1 MARNWLT
8 IAKVEFK
15 ILTVGMR
22 PRRKIYT
29 AILYALG
36 IIWAASVAP
45 MVING
50 LLTTLIPLSEIR
62 FMLMVM
68 FPGLMRSVMMF
79 LWIMLL
85 LFPMS
90 KALEEVKIGH
100 WEIFLSNNVKTRD
113 IMTGSFLGMSP
124 LYGFVT
130 LVIAPILISPFIL
143 AFEVSLLGIALMYS
157 VIVLNIIAVLW
168 ISNFLIGAIQSK
180 LGDSSR
186 GKDLAR
192 GMSMLIALAGILPMY
207 GLMYA
212 APMMSEILGMNV
224 FLLLP
229 FTWSADVVSWIAITF
244 SGIGLT
250 GSQIIGFG
258 NILQFDFLVSSL
270 LMIAFMAIAM
280 TLTAM
285 SADRIFTISA
295 GARTERITT
304 VGEDNIIFR
313 GLRRLGGGGAFG
325 ALLTINAKD
334 YFRKAQNLS
343 KMAYGIILASI
354 MPVMLTM
361 FGDSSSGSIHFMEL
375 SMLFGIVFALVGSI
389 PYVGIGFLE
398 SKDQLWIIQGVPH
411 GASRFVKSRLI
422 NAAITN
428 AIIILIPV
436 IVVGLLRSLP
446 LTELLILYGFGLV
459 ISFGSSMVSIGVTA
473 RNPDYEDTKSPAHQ
487 ANMMMGMMIPMFSVM
502 STLFLFIGLV
512 VTKMDAVLHGIIG
525 VFGFEMIFVLF
536 PIITILTI
544 GSLFLVSGIRSLGA
558 PEV

>member
-15 ILTVGMR
+15 ILTVSLR
-22 PRRKIYT
+22 PHQKLYT
-29 AILYALG
+29 GILYALG
-36 IIWAASVAP
+36 IIWAASLAP
-45 MVING
+45 LLING
-50 LLTTLIPLSEIR
+50 FITALIPLSDIR
-62 FMLMVM
+62 YMLMGM

-85 LFPMS
+85 MFPMS
-90 KALEEVKIGH
+90 RALEEVKIGH

-130 LVIAPILISPFIL
+130 LVLAPILMSPFIL
-143 AFEVSLLGIALMYS
+143 AFEVSLLGIALIYS
-157 VIVLNIIAVLW
+157 VIVLNIISVLW

-180 LGDSSR
+180 LGSSSR

-207 GLMYA
+207 GLLYA
-212 APMMSEILGMNV
+212 APLMSDVLGMNA
-224 FLLLP
+224 FLLFP

-244 SGIGLT
+244 NGIGLT
-250 GSQIIGFG
+250 SSQIIGFG
-258 NILQFDFLVSSL
+258 SILQFDLLVSSL
-270 LMIAFMAIAM
+270 LMFAFMAIAM
-280 TLTAM
+280 SVTAM
-285 SADRIFTISA
+285 SADRIFRISA

-304 VGEDNIIFR
+304 MGEDNIIIR
-313 GLRRLGGGGAFG
+313 GLRRLGGGGSFG
-325 ALLTINAKD
+325 ALLAINAKD

-343 KMAYGIILASI
+343 KLAYGVALATI
-354 MPVMLTM
+354 MPVMLSVA
-361 FGDSSSGSIHFMEL
+361 GRSSSSLELIEL
-375 SMLFGIVFALVGSI
+375 SMLFGIIFAIVGAI

-422 NAAITN
+422 MAVITN
-428 AIIILIPV
+428 AIIILIP
-436 IVVGLLRSLP
+436 ITVVTLLRGFGIS
-446 LTELLILYGFGLV
+446 EILILYGYGLV
-459 ISFGSSMVSIGVTA
+459 ISLGASMVAIGVTA

-487 ANMMMGMMIPMFSVM
+487 TNQMMAMMIPMFSVM
-502 STLFLFIGLV
+502 SVVVLLIGLA
-512 VTKMDAVLHGIIG
+512 VTNTEAALETILG
-525 VFGFEMIFVLF
+525 VFGFDMLFVLI
-536 PIITILTI
+536 PITVILTL
-544 GSLFLVSGIRSLGA
+544 GSLFLLSGIRSLGA